1 MKNLNTLWE
10 NFKNLIYKKY
20 GQESGTMLVHAG
32 VITWITA
39 SASQVIAVALNKQIP
54 SDQKKFLIPQ
64 EIADGALNVLAF
76 YLITNSLKNISSK
89 LVSTGK
95 WSTKEIRDF
104 VSKKAP
110 DIKLGDLATDLSNR
124 FREDTDFH
132 NCYDNFKGGADMI
145 GATVGSVIACNAIV
159 PVLRNKWGAK
169 KQRESLEAKKSVYSY
184 QSNNNYSIG
193 LKI

>member
-1 MKNLNTLWE
+1 MNNFNTLWK

-32 VITWITA
+32 VLTWITA
-39 SASQVIAVALNKQIP
+39 SASQVIAVALNKQVP

-76 YLITNSLKNISSK
+76 YLITNSLKNVSSK

-110 DIKLGDLATDLSNR
+110 DIKLGDLATDLSKR
-124 FREDTDFH
+124 FREDANFH

-145 GATVGSVIACNAIV
+145 GATVGSVVACNAIV
-159 PVLRNKWGAK
+159 PVLRNKWGSK
-169 KQRESLEAKKSVYSY
+169 KQHESLQVKKSVYSY
-184 QSNNNYSIG
+184 QSKNNYSIG